1 MLLILPLILP
11 IAAALLIWAL
21 PRDNRRLT
29 DGFAIAALAVSALCA
44 RAAALKGDQ
53 SLTLWRLTDTIAIQ
67 LRTDGVARF
76 YMAFIS
82 VVWVLVGIYATA
94 YNAHDPN
101 YRRFNCFYVGTYG
114 VLMGLSMS
122 ANAVTMYMFYEMMT
136 LITLPL
142 VMHTMEKEAV
152 AAGVKY
158 LIYSVFGASAALLGI
173 FFLMHYGTSL
183 NFTPGGVL
191 DAAKLAGH

>member
-21 PRDNRRLT
+21 PRNNRRLT

-44 RAAALKGDQ
+44 LAAALKGDQ

-101 YRRFNCFYVGTYG
+101 YRRFN
-114 VLMGLSMS
+114 
-122 ANAVTMYMFYEMMT
+122 
-136 LITLPL
+136 
-142 VMHTMEKEAV
+142 
-152 AAGVKY
+152 
-158 LIYSVFGASAALLGI
+158 
-173 FFLMHYGTSL
+173 
-183 NFTPGGVL
+183 
-191 DAAKLAGH
+191 